1 MIDTFKKEH
10 PMKISSIAFAIIGI
24 VLLLLPLAG
33 VAQETDKQKLIAI
46 EKEFAANPNPGTES
60 VAVDKKY
67 LYDGSLNQVTGM
79 GRTGSLTKAQIIE
92 LSAKPNPADPDAKST
107 IEISDLH
114 VDIYGDTALVRY
126 KLTGTDTGHKD
137 AALNATDHY
146 GCMDT
151 FIKRKGNWYAI
162 GNACAPSD
170 PLPQSEWDAAK
181 KARADEPKQVQDAYH

>member
-1 MIDTFKKEH
+1 
-10 PMKISSIAFAIIGI
+10 MKISTIAFPIIGI

-46 EKEFAANPNPGTES
+46 EKDFAANPNPGAES

-67 LYDGSLNQVTGM
+67 LYDGSLNQVTGT
-79 GRTGSLTKAQIIE
+79 GRIGTLTKAQIIE
-92 LSAKPNPADPDAKST
+92 LSAKPNPADPNAKST
-107 IEISDLH
+107 VEVSDFH
-114 VDIYGDTALVRY
+114 VDIYGDTALVSY

-137 AALNATDHY
+137 EALNTSDHY

-151 FIKRKGNWYAI
+151 FVKRKGNWYAI

-170 PLPQSEWDAAK
+170 PLPQSEWDAVK
-181 KARADEPKQVQDAYH
+181 KARADEPKAVQEAYH

>member
-1 MIDTFKKEH
+1 
-10 PMKISSIAFAIIGI
+10 MKISTIAFRIVAV
-24 VLLLLPLAG
+24 VLLLLPLLAL
-33 VAQETDKQKLIAI
+33 AQEADKQKLIAI
-46 EKEFAANPNPGTES
+46 EKDFAANPNPGAES

-79 GRTGSLTKAQIIE
+79 GRVGTLTKAQILE
-92 LSAKPNPADPDAKST
+92 LSAKPNPADPSVKT
-107 IEISDLH
+107 TVEVSDFH
-114 VDIYGDTALVRY
+114 VDLYGDTALVSY

-137 AALNATDHY
+137 AALNTTDHY

-151 FIKRKGNWYAI
+151 FVKRKGNWYAI

-181 KARADEPKQVQDAYH
+181 KARADEPKQVQQAYH

>member
-1 MIDTFKKEH
+1 
-10 PMKISSIAFAIIGI
+10 MKLSTIVFRIVSV
-24 VLLLLPLAG
+24 VLLLFPL
-33 VAQETDKQKLIAI
+33 VTIAQETDKQKLIDM
-46 EKEFAANPNPGTES
+46 EKDFAAHPNGGPET
-60 VAVDKKY
+60 AALYKKY

-92 LSAKPNPADPDAKST
+92 PSAKPNPADPDAKST

-137 AALNATDHY
+137 AALNTTDHY